1 MVELDEAKF
10 GKRKYHKGNYREG
23 MWVLGAI
30 DRQTKNCFLVPCPGN
45 KRDAATLLPI
55 INRWILPGSIVHT
68 DEWSAY
74 NGLTSLW
81 GIPKRDSGIMLS
93 EQLLVL
99 EILKCL

>member
-1 MVELDEAKF
+1 
-10 GKRKYHKGNYREG
+10 

-30 DRQTKNCFLVPCPGN
+30 DRQTNNCFLVPCPGN

-74 NGLTSLW
+74 NGLTAAGFTHETVNHSIQFVEPLSGTHTNTQEGLW
-81 GIPKRDSGIMLS
+81 YHVKRTIVGTRNI
-93 EQLLVL
+93 
-99 EILKCL
+99 